1 MRAPA
6 SGRRRLSRRRRG
18 PPKIRREPACWEPL
32 GRSRRRPTQTSP
44 SDRSASRAPHGPAP
58 ASAQASRLTD
68 DPERTRSSSASPF
81 GAPEG
86 VNPPRVPYRQTPTH
100 PISHTVLN
108 RAKRQGIAAI
118 EARNSANPPAV
129 FSRPRACN
137 RVSRFSVRT
146 RSRAN
151 PESQSAPQTTRL
163 RPRTTPIERRLRPR
177 APSKRGNKSQSCHS
191 APASWHDTR
200 PRVKKFGTTKFELES
215 VMGRR
220 PIT

>member
-6 SGRRRLSRRRRG
+6 SGRRRSSRRRRG

-58 ASAQASRLTD
+58 ASAQASRFTD
-68 DPERTRSSSASPF
+68 DPDRTRSSSASPF
-81 GAPEG
+81 EAPEG
-86 VNPPRVPYRQTPTH
+86 VTHPKVPYRQTPTH

-137 RVSRFSVRT
+137 RQSRFAIQ
-146 RSRAN
+146 RSDTVPCEPREPIRAAN
-151 PESQSAPQTTRL
+151 APVEAENDANR
-163 RPRTTPIERRLRPR
+163 
-177 APSKRGNKSQSCHS
+177 
-191 APASWHDTR
+191 APASAKGFSSGVH
-200 PRVKKFGTTKFELES
+200 VHVTKS
-215 VMGRR
+215 CSDQV
-220 PIT
+220 P

>member
-1 MRAPA
+1 MLGTAGTKSWTTHTNVAKRSTRLTSTAWTGAGLGAGVAFNRRSRADEIFVGIAVRGP
-6 SGRRRLSRRRRG
+6 RRG
-18 PPKIRREPACWEPL
+18 RPPEDTLR
-32 GRSRRRPTQTSP
+32 
-44 SDRSASRAPHGPAP
+44 
-58 ASAQASRLTD
+58 QA
-68 DPERTRSSSASPF
+68 
-81 GAPEG
+81 
-86 VNPPRVPYRQTPTH
+86 PTH

-200 PRVKKFGTTKFELES
+200 PRVKKFGTKKFELES
-215 VMGRR
+215 VMRR
-220 PIT
+220 RLVT